1 MSRAEP
7 LPRKPV
13 APPCLPA
20 PMRRPQEFA
29 LLRHRE
35 QCGPRVFR
43 VYSLRCI
50 FKLFSLTLRGKGH
63 CFSLPLSDRFLGR
76 EFEPSVSL
84 QKYSQ
89 RRVPPAPTQISAQDP
104 WAPNRKGVGQGEGIH
119 LGRGRRIRVLPSL
132 PTAPGGCDGVAEFP
146 FLCEPV
152 TMKVEARTQKVQKS
166 PVSCSA
172 PQVGRVR
179 TSPPGTS
186 SLPWRFLF
194 QIIFGPFFRI
204 CMITHHCTKFFPQ
217 NTCHWCDL
225 EWSDHNSEILGF
237 PHLWLPCGESSQE
250 TLKDVARSSPVFP
263 SQSNYRMNCCFILF
277 CFSYTG
283 FPSLGPWAAGMLIN
297 LTPWLIPPPSPLPQW
312 FQERK

>member
-1 MSRAEP
+1 MGSP
-7 LPRKPV
+7 S
-13 APPCLPA
+13 
-20 PMRRPQEFA
+20 
-29 LLRHRE
+29 
-35 QCGPRVFR
+35 FR
-43 VYSLRCI
+43 SFV
-50 FKLFSLTLRGKGH
+50 
-63 CFSLPLSDRFLGR
+63 
-76 EFEPSVSL
+76 
-84 QKYSQ
+84 
-89 RRVPPAPTQISAQDP
+89 
-104 WAPNRKGVGQGEGIH
+104 
-119 LGRGRRIRVLPSL
+119 
-132 PTAPGGCDGVAEFP
+132 
-146 FLCEPV
+146 CEPV

-179 TSPPGTS
+179 TSPPGAS

-194 QIIFGPFFRI
+194 QIIVGPFFRI
-204 CMITHHCTKFFPQ
+204 CMITCHCTKFFPQ

-263 SQSNYRMNCCFILF
+263 SRSNYRMNCCFILL

-297 LTPWLIPPPSPLPQW
+297 LTPWLIPPTLTPSPVISGTEIKQQHCLPPPQGW
-312 FQERK
+312 GDCLTSYKGSTNPQDGAPSSLTGLSPSSTSSQFWSFHFR